1 MVQKLLLNIDTGPPI
16 AAWDNSTRGLDS
28 QTALEFVRSLR
39 MAADISGLTSL
50 IAIYQ
55 ASQDIY
61 DLCDKA
67 IVLYEGRQI
76 YFGPTDEAREYF
88 EQMGWYCP
96 PRQTTGDFLTSVTNP
111 SERKPREGWDSRVPR
126 TAEDFEKYWLASDQ
140 FKSALDENKTADE
153 HDADGEEALETFRES
168 HKQMQAKHTRPKSP
182 YVISIPMQVRLC
194 TTRAY
199 QRLWNDK
206 ASTM

>member
-1 MVQKLLLNIDTGPPI
+1 MNTGPPI

-39 MAADISGLTSL
+39 IAADIGGLTSL

-55 ASQDIY
+55 ASQAIY

-76 YFGPTDEAREYF
+76 YFGPTDEAKEYF

-96 PRQTTGDFLTSVTNP
+96 PRQTTGDFLTYVFHLFQTSFPQDMT
-111 SERKPREGWDSRVPR
+111 DSFGMQIRYESSR
-126 TAEDFEKYWLASDQ
+126 TATS
-140 FKSALDENKTADE
+140 
-153 HDADGEEALETFRES
+153 GR
-168 HKQMQAKHTRPKSP
+168 
-182 YVISIPMQVRLC
+182 I
-194 TTRAY
+194 
-199 QRLWNDK
+199 
-206 ASTM
+206 